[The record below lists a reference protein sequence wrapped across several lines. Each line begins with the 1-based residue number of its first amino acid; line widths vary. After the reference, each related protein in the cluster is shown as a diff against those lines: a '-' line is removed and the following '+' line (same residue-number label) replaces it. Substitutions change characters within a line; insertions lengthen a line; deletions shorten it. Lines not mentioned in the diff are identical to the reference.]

1 VSWTRVLHKLFK
13 ETNLTIAS
21 ENDLKCII
29 VVYFDIEPNA
39 FHFWYI
45 TLTAQLHWVDATI
58 VPSAISDKWP
68 LKKQSIV
75 KRTTTSAFRGV
86 ELNSAR
92 IIMGPNYL

>member
-1 VSWTRVLHKLFK
+1 MILSNMLSIFG
-13 ETNLTIAS
+13 N
-21 ENDLKCII
+21 
-29 VVYFDIEPNA
+29 
-39 FHFWYI
+39 I

-92 IIMGPNYL
+92 IIMGSNYL